1 MEKLK
6 ELKNIAKEVEEG
18 KNKTAEN
25 IQVLIEDLN
34 KKRNKIMRRL
44 YKNVNRLK
52 KAFPAISSKEFTEVL
67 NKKIEIKKKKK

>member
-18 KNKTAEN
+18 KNKTTEN
-25 IQVLIEDLN
+25 IQVLVEDL
-34 KKRNKIMRRL
+34 KRKRNKIMKRL
-44 YKNVNRLK
+44 YKNVTRLK